1 MTVGGVNSD
10 DIYEALVG
18 LHHGL
23 DAEQSL
29 LVSNR
34 LILLLAEQ
42 IGDRDAVLQAIE
54 AARLP
59 EPVDRKRG

>member
-1 MTVGGVNSD
+1 MTVGGLNRD

>member
-1 MTVGGVNSD
+1 MTEEGLNCD

-29 LVSNR
+29 LVSSR
-34 LILLLAEQ
+34 LVLLLAER
-42 IGDRDAVLQAIE
+42 IGDRDAVLQAIA

-59 EPVDRKRG
+59 EPPDRKRG